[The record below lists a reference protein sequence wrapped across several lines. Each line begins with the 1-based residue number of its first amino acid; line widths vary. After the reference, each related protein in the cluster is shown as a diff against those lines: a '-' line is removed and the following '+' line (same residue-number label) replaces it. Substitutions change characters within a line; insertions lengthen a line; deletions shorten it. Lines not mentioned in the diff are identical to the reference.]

1 MKQKKMKRYI
11 YFAMMLPVLLLAGA
25 CGRVL
30 DPGSESDPALLISPV
45 VQDGQDLVLN
55 TRALGEDDLKDTEY
69 NENVVNRLDVFF
81 FEGNV
86 LKKDYHLAQDDLA
99 VVTRSGKTGYMLSE
113 DWMQDGLQ
121 KDVAYK
127 VYVVAN
133 STSVAVTTGEG
144 VVAPADLDAEVRTE
158 TDIFKRQKNN
168 ASATDKTFTPTKSF
182 LMSAV
187 IPSWSISSYATQL
200 VNNQRVTLTRAA
212 VKFVIDLSLSD
223 EFRARLAADHL
234 QYGTPD
240 WKYLHFNTKTYEVH
254 DGQTEPQVALADSP
268 NGSGAYLSVEPAVNG
283 HFTIVTYAYPHSWT
297 AETALDQTP
306 AILLSILGGPLEGY
320 EGKQAFH
327 YYYIPLCETGK
338 TSTERNNLYKVNA
351 VISSFGSSEAI
362 SGNELDLT
370 YEVMPW
376 ATAKEADINAVP
388 SDYIMA
394 VPANYSFKGGVSGTP
409 QTAQIK
415 FYASGAVTMSNP
427 TGEYKDKN
435 GNWQTVTLG
444 NNVFTATK
452 NQASGATSG
461 TVDLSSWV
469 PTNGTS
475 RRVRFTLTCGTKSQ
489 TVTVVHYPLDFIS
502 AEDGSYSTYNDP
514 NWVIPRSSG
523 TYASS
528 FGGDGDTN
536 GRFYFVEGNIGSFSA
551 KERYNGELWNL
562 GLNGNRSD
570 QNGIGDDLTNNQ
582 MYVLQVTSANDSYT
596 IGRPS
601 LTVNTANIYRATVRN
616 GWIYTTNTVVRNNV
630 EYYSSN
636 DDLLSPAFM
645 LGSQLGANG
654 GFATREQAAIHCAL
668 YKEVANGV
676 AYTGWRLPTKQEVQ
690 YMIDTQYKDG
700 YSDTIIEILGGH
712 YYWTLDGGR
721 AENTQ
726 GDFPENTY
734 TRCVRDVSAAEIET
748 INAKLFE

>member
-1 MKQKKMKRYI
+1 MMKRYI
-11 YFAMMLPVLLLAGA
+11 LFAMMLPVLLLAGA

-30 DPGSESDPALLISPV
+30 DPGSESDPVLLISPV

-86 LKKDYHLAQDDLA
+86 LKKDYHLAHDDL
-99 VVTRSGKTGYMLSE
+99 VEVTRSGKTGYMLSE
-113 DWMQDGLQ
+113 DWIKDGLQ

-133 STSVAVTTGEG
+133 STSSAVTTGTG
-144 VVAPADLDAEVRTE
+144 VAAPADLDAEVRTE

-168 ASATDKTFTPTKSF
+168 ASATDKTFSPTKSF

-394 VPANYSFKGGVSGTP
+394 VPANYAFKGGVSGTP

-435 GNWQTVTLG
+435 GVWQTVTLG

-489 TVTVVHYPLDFIS
+489 TVTIVHYPLDFIS
-502 AEDGSYSTYNDP
+502 AEDGAYSTYDMAG
-514 NWVIPRSSG
+514 WVTPGNSSTYSATLSYEG
-523 TYASS
+523 TYYML
-528 FGGDGDTN
+528 D
-536 GRFYFVEGNIGSFSA
+536 
-551 KERYNGELWNL
+551 ERYSNSYT
-562 GLNGNRSD
+562 LNFFAKIYSGRQVRYLNRDGSTGG
-570 QNGIGDDLTNNQ
+570 QVDDLTNNQ
-582 MYVLQVTSANDSYT
+582 MYVLQ
-596 IGRPS
+596 
-601 LTVNTANIYRATVRN
+601 LT
-616 GWIYTTNTVVRNNV
+616 
-630 EYYSSN
+630 SSN
-636 DDLLSPAFM
+636 DKYIISRPTLSPVSANVYSPNGTVIQSVTYYTSSDDVISPAFM
-645 LGSQLGANG
+645 LGSQLGAV
-654 GFATREQAAIHCAL
+654 TVYSSSEHAAIHCSL
-668 YKEVANGV
+668 YKEVSGGV
-676 AYTGWRLPTKQEVQ
+676 EYKNWRLPTKQEIQ
-690 YMIDTQYKDG
+690 YMIDNQNSYGDVM
-700 YSDTIIEILGGH
+700 SEVVGGS
-712 YYWTLDGGR
+712 YYWTLDKGYAHNPSGSGQS
-721 AENTQ
+721 TQ
-726 GDFPENTY
+726 NGSKY
-734 TRCVRDVSAAEIET
+734 VRCVRDVSAAEIET